1 MLSFSF
7 VLAWML
13 TVLPGIQEQQRQASS
28 PLFDGERARQAVAAQ
43 LEFGPRPT
51 GSQAI
56 RQAGDWIVQTLGELG
71 WRTSEDTH
79 TLDLAGEEVT
89 LRNLVAS
96 MGQGQVILLGAHYDT
111 RLRADQDADPQRRSD
126 PVLGA
131 NDGGSGTGVL
141 LELARI
147 IAQHH
152 PPLAGTEIRLLFF
165 DAEDNGRIP
174 PWNTVPS
181 AGGSGWIIGSTL
193 YAQGLDLDEESIR
206 FMILVDMV
214 GDSTQRFPQEGYSR
228 ESAPLLTQ
236 ALWDLAGELGFR
248 AQFPLQ
254 FRGRIIDDHLP
265 FVLRGIPSADIIDL
279 DYPEW
284 HTSQDTLDKVS
295 AESLQRVGRLL
306 QEYLI
311 RIEAVRGR
319 RGLRDRPDQPV
330 RPKKQD

>member
-1 MLSFSF
+1 
-7 VLAWML
+7 
-13 TVLPGIQEQQRQASS
+13 
-28 PLFDGERARQAVAAQ
+28 
-43 LEFGPRPT
+43 
-51 GSQAI
+51 
-56 RQAGDWIVQTLGELG
+56 
-71 WRTSEDTH
+71 
-79 TLDLAGEEVT
+79 LDLAGEEVT
-89 LRNLVAS
+89 VRNLVAS
-96 MGQGQVILLGAHYDT
+96 MGEGQVILLGAHYDT

-152 PPLAGTEIRLLFF
+152 PPRPGIEIRLLFF
-165 DAEDNGRIP
+165 DAEDNGNIP

-181 AGGSGWIIGSTL
+181 AGGRGWIIGSSL
-193 YAQGLDLDEESIR
+193 YAQGLDLDEENIR

-214 GDSTQRFPQEGYSR
+214 GDSNQRFPQEGYSR

-248 AQFPLQ
+248 EHFPLQ
-254 FRGRIIDDHLP
+254 LRGRIIDDHLP

-284 HTSQDTLDKVS
+284 HTSQDALDKVS

-306 QEYLI
+306 EEYLI
-311 RIEAVRGR
+311 QIEAVRGR
-319 RGLRDRPDQPV
+319 RGLRDRPDSPV
-330 RPKKQD
+330 RPKKQE